1 LKRDGGTGRLQRA
14 NPETQSM
21 ISRSISVVAL
31 SLQAVA
37 ALAQT
42 VTSPPASTQ
51 PTTAPAAPAVKSDI
65 TLAKFQKRREK
76 AIMAA
81 DTDGDSKISLLE
93 WTAFQAKRNGKGDPA
108 KSFARLDSNHDGF
121 IDRAELDAFFAKR
134 FARLDKNS
142 DGILTADEL
151 PGHKTA
157 PKQEQ

>member
-1 LKRDGGTGRLQRA
+1 
-14 NPETQSM
+14 M
-21 ISRSISVVAL
+21 ISRSILAAAL
-31 SLQAVA
+31 SLMTVA

-42 VTSPPASTQ
+42 ATQPPASPGAT
-51 PTTAPAAPAVKSDI
+51 PPAAAPAAPGAKSDI

-81 DTDGDSKISLLE
+81 DTDGDGKISLLE
-93 WTAFQAKRNGKGDPA
+93 WEAFQPKRNVKGDPA
-108 KSFARLDSNHDGF
+108 KSFARIDSNHDGF

-142 DGILTADEL
+142 DGVLTADEL

>member
-1 LKRDGGTGRLQRA
+1 
-14 NPETQSM
+14 M
-21 ISRSISVVAL
+21 ISRSMLAVAL

-42 VTSPPASTQ
+42 TTPPPATTP
-51 PTTAPAAPAVKSDI
+51 PTAAPATPKAGSDI

-81 DTDGDSKISLLE
+81 DMDGDGKISLLE
-93 WTAFQAKRNGKGDPA
+93 WEAFQAKRNVKGDA
-108 KSFARLDSNHDGF
+108 ARSFARIDSNHDGF

-134 FARLDKNS
+134 FARLDKNA

-157 PKQEQ
+157 PKPKQ

>member
-1 LKRDGGTGRLQRA
+1 
-14 NPETQSM
+14 M
-21 ISRSISVVAL
+21 ISRFMSVVAL
-31 SLQAVA
+31 SLQTVA

-42 VTSPPASTQ
+42 TPPPPAP
-51 PTTAPAAPAVKSDI
+51 PTSAPAAAPSASEARPDV

-81 DTDGDSKISLLE
+81 DTDGDGKISLLE
-93 WTAFQAKRNGKGDPA
+93 WTAVQAKRNVKGDLA
-108 KSFARLDSNHDGF
+108 ISFARLDSNHDGF

-134 FARLDKNS
+134 FARLDKNA

>member
-1 LKRDGGTGRLQRA
+1 
-14 NPETQSM
+14 M
-21 ISRSISVVAL
+21 IRRSILAAAL
-31 SLQAVA
+31 SLLTVA

-42 VTSPPASTQ
+42 ATQPPAAT
-51 PTTAPAAPAVKSDI
+51 PPVAAPATPKARSDI

-81 DTDGDSKISLLE
+81 DTDGDGKISLLE
-93 WTAFQAKRNGKGDPA
+93 WEAFQAKRNIKGDPVI
-108 KSFARLDSNHDGF
+108 SFARIDSNHDGF

-142 DGILTADEL
+142 DGVLTADEL

>member
-1 LKRDGGTGRLQRA
+1 
-14 NPETQSM
+14 M
-21 ISRSISVVAL
+21 ISRSIVIVAL
-31 SLQAVA
+31 SLQTVA

-42 VTSPPASTQ
+42 TTPPPAST
-51 PTTAPAAPAVKSDI
+51 TTPAVKSDI

-81 DTDGDSKISLLE
+81 DTDGDGKISLLGWE
-93 WTAFQAKRNGKGDPA
+93 AFQAKRNAKGDAA
-108 KSFARLDSNHDGF
+108 KFFKRIDSNHDGF

-134 FARLDKNS
+134 FARLDKNA

-157 PKQEQ
+157 PKPEQ